1 MAHRKFNH
9 YILELVAA
17 EINRFAR
24 YYKEVVQ
31 VEPLAHDTGALFK
44 LIDNQNSL
52 ILDKSV
58 LLNDESANADSGRL
72 VVLNGNL
79 NYEVDIHHLL
89 SDLKAK
95 LSRSDRIVAILF
107 NPYFRWLY
115 RLADMLGL
123 RDAAQPVTFVT
134 RAGLNN
140 LARAT
145 GFNLVRI
152 RNSAYIPFRMFGLG
166 NLVNKVIPVIPI
178 LRWLAFSTVVVLRPI
193 KVSKQLPSL
202 SIVIP
207 ARNEAG
213 NIENALKRLP
223 AMPGVAVEVLFVEG
237 NSTDNTW
244 EEIQRVVALK
254 KYSAFALKALQQLGK
269 GKKDATMIGFDAA
282 QMDLV
287 TVLDADLTMP
297 PEMIPRFY
305 KAYCDGHADIIN
317 GNRLTY
323 PMEDDAMRFLN
334 HLGNIFFAKSLS
346 HTLDLPIGDS
356 LCGTKLFSRANHY
369 RMLAWLKDFG
379 EFDPFGDFQMLFPAA
394 ELCLGSVDIPIRYGA
409 RTYGSTNINRFRDG
423 LKLLKM
429 TFQGFIKIRVGATP
443 K

>member
-9 YILELVAA
+9 YVRQLVAA

-24 YYKEVVQ
+24 YYNEVIQ
-31 VEPLAHDTGALFK
+31 VEPLPHDEGTLIE
-44 LIDNQNSL
+44 LIDNKKNQT
-52 ILDKSV
+52 
-58 LLNDESANADSGRL
+58 LLKRSQLKNASTHADSGRL
-72 VVLNGNL
+72 IVLNGNL
-79 NYEVDIHHLL
+79 NYAVDIHELL
-89 SDLKAK
+89 TGLKAK
-95 LSRSDRIVAILF
+95 LSRSDRIVAVVF

-115 RLADMLGL
+115 RLADLLGL

-134 RAGLNN
+134 RTGLSN
-140 LARAT
+140 LMKAT
-145 GFNLVRI
+145 GFELVRI
-152 RNSAYIPFRMFGLG
+152 RNSAYIPFRLFGLG
-166 NLVNKVIPVIPI
+166 NLINKVLPVIPLI
-178 LRWLAFSTVVVLRPI
+178 RWLAFSSALVLRPI
-193 KVSKQLPSL
+193 KPSKRKPSL

-223 AMPGVAVEVLFVEG
+223 VMKGVTLEVLFVEG

-244 EEIQRVVALK
+244 QEIQRVVELDEYAGF
-254 KYSAFALKALQQLGK
+254 SPKALQQPGK
-269 GKKDATMIGFDAA
+269 GKKDATMTGFEAA

-297 PEMIPRFY
+297 PETIPRFY
-305 KAYCDGHADIIN
+305 QAYCDGHADMIN
-317 GNRLTY
+317 GNRLMY
-323 PMEDDAMRFLN
+323 PMEDEAMRFLN
-334 HLGNIFFAKSLS
+334 RLGNIFFAKSLS

-356 LCGTKLFSRANHY
+356 LCGTKLFSRTDHH
-369 RMLAWLKDFG
+369 RMLAWLADFG